1 MQAHLSKALD
11 CLQAGSYED
20 LVKYLLMVRKK
31 AKDSKVDTELV
42 YAYAKTKQLGP
53 LEEFIS
59 SPNQAN
65 LQVSPPAGLRCLCC
79 ILSTV
84 PHLLLVF
91 LVYAWGAVIAV

>member
-1 MQAHLSKALD
+1 MNILVTCLPLVPLLQVDALPQQT
-11 CLQAGSYED
+11 CLLQAGSYED
-20 LVKYLLMVRKK
+20 LVKYLIMVRKK

-65 LQVSPPAGLRCLCC
+65 LQVSFSTSGFLYHPVALCVVC
-79 ILSTV
+79 
-84 PHLLLVF
+84 P
-91 LVYAWGAVIAV
+91 

>member
-1 MQAHLSKALD
+1 
-11 CLQAGSYED
+11 
-20 LVKYLLMVRKK
+20 MVRKK

-65 LQVSPPAGLRCLCC
+65 LQVSLHQL
-79 ILSTV
+79 
-84 PHLLLVF
+84 HLTCH
-91 LVYAWGAVIAV
+91 AS